1 MSWTAIVALA
11 SSAYALKAVGPLAL
25 GARTLPP
32 RVDAVL
38 ALLAVPLLAALVL
51 VQTFDAAGRLTVD
64 ARVPALA
71 VAAVLVWRR
80 APFLVVVL
88 AAAAAAAALRALT

>member
-1 MSWTAIVALA
+1 MGSAPPAL
-11 SSAYALKAVGPLAL
+11 
-25 GARTLPP
+25 TI
-32 RVDAVL
+32 
-38 ALLAVPLLAALVL
+38 
-51 VQTFDAAGRLTVD
+51 FID

-88 AAAAAAAALRALT
+88 AAAGTAELLRMLA